1 MKKFNIAT
9 EKIRVKKEALLQA
22 VNQGKTFAITHK
34 GEVVYPPYHDSD
46 IFIFKGALLVDTPA
60 FAIAKQR
67 GLSDLFGA
75 LYKVQ
80 EKDDEVVF
88 EAENAWGEI
97 VGFNQENA
105 SYDDTTSDGIMDLGD
120 SELEDM
126 SWHATEFG
134 ITNRDI
140 SDVIEAQCDGTL
152 FCLHKENPFLFSSL
166 IFIDDIAC
174 AREKVREFIKEKIAD
189 KIANDPDFAKE
200 TLTDDEEEAARYFG
214 VI

>member
-9 EKIRVKKEALLQA
+9 EKISVNKAVLMQA
-22 VNQGKTFAITHK
+22 VNQGKAFAITHE
-34 GEVVYPPYHDSD
+34 GEVVYPPYSDKD
-46 IFIFKGALLVDTPA
+46 IFIFKGTLMVDTPA

-67 GLSDLFGA
+67 GLGELFGQ
-75 LYKVQ
+75 LYKVT
-80 EKDDEVVF
+80 EVGDEVIF

-120 SELEDM
+120 KELEEM

-140 SDVIEAQCDGTL
+140 SDVIEAQCEGTL
-152 FCLHKENPFLFSSL
+152 FCLHKESPFIFSSL
-166 IFIDDIAC
+166 IFIEDISC
-174 AREKVREFIKEKIAD
+174 ARDKVRAFIKAQIVD
-189 KIANDPDFAKE
+189 KIANDPDFARE
-200 TLTDDEEEAARYFG
+200 TLTDDEEEAARFFE

>member
-1 MKKFNIAT
+1 MEKFNLVE
-9 EKIRVKKEALLQA
+9 EKIIVKKTALMQA
-22 VNQGKTFAITHK
+22 INKGEEFAITHR
-34 GEVVYPPYHDSD
+34 GEVLYPPYSDKD
-46 IFIFKGALLVDTPA
+46 IFIFKGALKIDTPA

-67 GLSDLFGA
+67 GLNELFGQ
-75 LYKVQ
+75 LYKIK
-80 EKDDEVVF
+80 EEGDEVIF

-120 SELEDM
+120 KELEEM

-140 SDVIEAQCDGTL
+140 SDVIEEGCEGTL
-152 FCLHKENPFLFSSL
+152 FCIHKERPFMFSSL
-166 IFIDDIAC
+166 IFIDDFAC
-174 AREKVREFIKEKIAD
+174 AREKVRAAIKEKIAD
-189 KIANDPDFAKE
+189 KIANDADFARE
-200 TLTDDEEEAARYFG
+200 TLTEDEEEAARFFG